1 MKRLTTLSISLL
13 LCLIAWAQ
21 QTYRGRV
28 VDAETGEPLPYASIK
43 GDSLVAMANADGVFA
58 IDARNERSLTISA
71 IGYSSRSI
79 EAGAIGDTVRLQP
92 LRIVQPEAQDG
103 TAETILRKLA
113 KMMAKE
119 FKHYARTKSVYFTR
133 QTSCFEQWMETCE
146 DIQLSEC
153 ALNIGST
160 ISMGKNIYRVDP
172 HEYDMR
178 LPYSDLQHLTELGA
192 STVES
197 SFWKYTEKPLRL
209 KMIKE
214 ISSYDPFPSSRTL
227 SGANYRLY
235 AGIDEMSFNYS
246 YEMLQDAQG
255 QEVAKIYARVSPD
268 VWNIQKL
275 IEILENSDEA
285 ILMKGKKGKRVR
297 IKNKEELLK
306 WTKNPKMMS
315 LFVVRNKYG
324 TEVRLQDALQPDA
337 FPIIDGVV
345 WVDAK
350 NNQLLAFQGTLHNFS
365 LSFVYHGKREKVM
378 ADVKVD
384 ITYTHRNKFTEVEN
398 VVVHVNAEGLVSRTL
413 LCNLYLNSKA
423 ERKGISK
430 QAKETTSMESL
441 SSLPQPVLRTDA
453 EKRIIHGAKAN

>member
-71 IGYSSRSI
+71 IGYSSLSI
-79 EAGAIGDTVRLQP
+79 ESGSVGDTVRLQP
-92 LRIVQPEAQDG
+92 LRIVRPEAQDG
-103 TAETILRKLA
+103 TAESILRKLA
-113 KMMAKE
+113 KRMVKE
-119 FKHYARTKSVYFTR
+119 YKHHANNKSVYFTR
-133 QTSCFEQWMETCE
+133 QTSRFEQWMETCE
-146 DIQLSEC
+146 DIQLSES
-153 ALNIGST
+153 AINIGGT
-160 ISMGKNIYRVDP
+160 TSMGKNIYRVDP
-172 HEYDMR
+172 HEYNMR

-192 STVES
+192 STVEN
-197 SFWKYTEKPLRL
+197 SFWRFTEKPLRL
-209 KMIKE
+209 KMIKQ

-235 AGIDEMSFNYS
+235 AGIDEMNFNYS

-255 QEVAKIYARVSPD
+255 KEVSKIYARVSPD
-268 VWNIQKL
+268 VWNIKKL

-306 WTKNPKMMS
+306 WTKNPKMMR
-315 LFVVRNKYG
+315 LFWVRNKYG

-337 FPIIDGVV
+337 FPII
-345 WVDAK
+345 
-350 NNQLLAFQGTLHNFS
+350 TLHNFS
-365 LSFVYHGKREKVM
+365 LSFVYHGKREKAM

-384 ITYTHRNKFTEVEN
+384 ITYTHRHKFTEVEN